1 MASLSIRIFRQEDCP
16 AKARVFRLAG
26 MYAQGVFAR
35 KTHAMMGQL
44 SEAPAMDMRENAKGV
59 ISI

>member
-1 MASLSIRIFRQEDCP
+1 
-16 AKARVFRLAG
+16 